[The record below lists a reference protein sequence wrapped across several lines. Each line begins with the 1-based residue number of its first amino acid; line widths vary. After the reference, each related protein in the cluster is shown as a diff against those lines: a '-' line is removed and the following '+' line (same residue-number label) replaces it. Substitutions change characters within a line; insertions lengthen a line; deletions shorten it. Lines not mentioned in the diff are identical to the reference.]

1 MRIILLTSKLNF
13 VTAGGSVMELHLKAK
28 GLHELGHDVAVVT
41 AFSRA
46 NIIPEPLPYRY
57 KEEAVMSR
65 GLLGIQY
72 HAWRIFRKY
81 AADAD
86 VFYLDGQ
93 IFIYGAGLYRLFGG
107 TVPVTSF
114 FNTRLNCWADTSGN
128 TASLSVLKRI
138 KKKIRY
144 HLEHWLGVPIANAS
158 DAFVFNTP
166 MVEKLYLDWGFDGRK
181 STVIEDFADMRG
193 IATAHRITR
202 ERIVLHQ
209 KNQKVLTL
217 FATGRMIKE
226 KGFDI
231 VLRAFARLKDKESY
245 RLVMSGDGP
254 DKERL
259 EALAKELGIAP
270 FVTFPGWVNKG
281 QLSHLF
287 EGAHIFIFP
296 KWWIEYGSTILT
308 EALAYGLPCII
319 PGGGALEWLTEGKQ
333 PIFMNDSVEELAQR
347 IEELGDNENLRIQA
361 GKNARARTETLDYR
375 ILAKRLSDVMAA
387 ILRPE
392 PSAPQRH

>member
-13 VTAGGSVMELHLKAK
+13 TTAGGSVAELHLKAK
-28 GLHELGHDVAVVT
+28 GLRELGHDVTVVT

-46 NIIPEPLPYRY
+46 NALPEPLPYHY
-57 KEEAVMSR
+57 KEEWVTSR

-81 AADAD
+81 APDADA
-86 VFYLDGQ
+86 FYLDGQ
-93 IFIYGAGLYRLFGG
+93 IFIYGAGLYRLLGG
-107 TVPVTSF
+107 SVPITSF
-114 FNTRLNCWADTSGN
+114 FNTRLNCWSDTSGN
-128 TASLSVLKRI
+128 AASLSVLKRI

-193 IATAHRITR
+193 IATAHHITH

-217 FATGRMIKE
+217 FAAGRMIKE

-245 RLVMSGDGP
+245 RLVMSGGGP

-259 EALAKELGIAP
+259 EALAKELDIEP
-270 FVTFPGWVNKG
+270 FVTFPGWVSKE
-281 QLSHLF
+281 QLARLF
-287 EGAHIFIFP
+287 ENAHIFIFP
-296 KWWIEYGSTILT
+296 KWWIEYGSAILT
-308 EALAYGLPCII
+308 EALAFGLPCII
-319 PGGGALEWLTEGKQ
+319 PSGGALEWLTEGKQ
-333 PIFMNDSVEELAQR
+333 PTFRNDSGEELAQR
-347 IEELGDNENLRIQA
+347 IEKLGDNENLRIQA
-361 GKNARARTETLDYR
+361 GEDARARTETLDYR
-375 ILAKRLSDVMAA
+375 ILAKRLSDVMTATLSQESSA
-387 ILRPE
+387 E
-392 PSAPQRH
+392 PRR